1 MSEGKNL
8 FFTFAKIGLFT
19 FGGGYAMIPLI
30 EKEVVDKK
38 KWISGEELLDV
49 IAISES
55 TPGPIAVNAAT
66 FIGKKIGGFVGALCA
81 TLGVVLPSFIIIV
94 AVSFFFEAFRELRI
108 VRYAFFGIR
117 AGVLALIL
125 KALISMFK
133 QSPKELLSYILM
145 ISAAGLVIFFDVNA
159 IVVII
164 ACSLTGVIYSMI
176 RSKVK

>member
-1 MSEGKNL
+1 
-8 FFTFAKIGLFT
+8 
-19 FGGGYAMIPLI
+19 MIPLI

-164 ACSLTGVIYSMI
+164 ACALTGVIYSMI